1 MKLTYT
7 TASAAAKSAVE
18 SLQPV
23 QAEVAMPAYLAIY
36 GPYKTVIV
44 NARKRGVKPEQIVRA
59 LEKHGVRTPLMAR
72 MHSRGQRISGQA
84 FLGGCIM
91 IGRLCN
97 HKG

>member
-7 TASAAAKSAVE
+7 SASAAAKSAVA

-23 QAEVAMPAYLAIY
+23 EVKTVMPAYLAIY
-36 GPYKTVIV
+36 GPYKTVIMD
-44 NARKRGVKPEQIVRA
+44 ARKRGVKPEAIVRE

-72 MHSRGQRISGQA
+72 WHSRGQRISPQA
-84 FLGGCIM
+84 YLGGCIM
-91 IGRLCN
+91 IGKLCN